1 MVVVVAIIVFLV
13 SLFGL
18 RVIQTTFRKN
28 AVIFMIPYFLV
39 SLINLRVG
47 LSPVMF
53 TAYVCHMIQLDTL
66 THFIMR
72 IKENNHLCFLV
83 YSSVLLLH
91 TIWRAIDSNIY
102 YLQKIAD
109 IVVLL
114 MLFPVQL
121 QVDIVILGASNLLR
135 YCPALLDILD
145 GIEMAE
151 TQLNPTNPVWVQ
163 ITICL
168 AVLMFYTSSLLEIYY
183 LKFPKPTT
191 GSTVPER
198 AQFVQLLSS
207 VVFLVL
213 RLVLLARN
221 PHEFVLIVKTFIR
234 VFCHYQMWLNLRR
247 GQEIVSA
254 EPTEISSKIAHF
266 DNRRCLVIYNIF
278 MGKVDDKTI
287 LCDQLRD
294 FITLMFAKVEA
305 MERIR
310 QPVTV

>member
-39 SLINLRVG
+39 SLIHLCVG
-47 LSPVMF
+47 LSPVIF
-53 TAYVCHMIQLDTL
+53 TWYVGRMIQLDT
-66 THFIMR
+66 HFMR
-72 IKENNHLCFLV
+72 IKENNYLSFLV

-91 TIWRAIDSNIY
+91 TIWRAIDDNIY
-102 YLQKIAD
+102 YLYKIAD
-109 IVVLL
+109 IVALL
-114 MLFPVQL
+114 MLFPVHMQI
-121 QVDIVILGASNLLR
+121 DILILGASNLLR

-198 AQFVQLLSS
+198 AQFVQLVSS

-221 PHEFVLIVKTFIR
+221 PHEFVLVVKTFIR
-234 VFCHYQMWLNLRR
+234 VFCHYQMWSDLRR

-254 EPTEISSKIAHF
+254 EPTEISLKIARLDF
-266 DNRRCLVIYNIF
+266 NNRRCLAFYNTYV
-278 MGKVDDKTI
+278 GKADDKTI

-305 MERIR
+305 MERNS